1 MINLEKY
8 KIYKLVNIILIVCI
22 FGITGKN
29 LLRIYNNKDN
39 TYFNYPWPKMYSY
52 TEMNNK
58 NKNIEIKSEDG
69 NFLYYKPY
77 PYSLCMF
84 SKSPCTSNADVGK
97 IYKKVKLGYK
107 IYHY

>member
-39 TYFNYPWPKMYSY
+39 TYFNYPWPKM
-52 TEMNNK
+52 
-58 NKNIEIKSEDG
+58 
-69 NFLYYKPY
+69 
-77 PYSLCMF
+77 
-84 SKSPCTSNADVGK
+84 
-97 IYKKVKLGYK
+97 
-107 IYHY
+107 